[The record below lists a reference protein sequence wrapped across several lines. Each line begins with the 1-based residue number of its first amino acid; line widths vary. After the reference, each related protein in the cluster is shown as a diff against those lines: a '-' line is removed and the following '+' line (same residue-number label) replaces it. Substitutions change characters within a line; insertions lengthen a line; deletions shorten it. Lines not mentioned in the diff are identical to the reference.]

1 MQDITQEKPVK
12 IHGPPCRS
20 LPPTALTQVLTLSE
34 LPLATSNIYLII
46 LIFFV

>member
-12 IHGPPCRS
+12 THGPPC
-20 LPPTALTQVLTLSE
+20 TALTQVLTLSV
-34 LPLATSNIYLII
+34 LPLATSNVYLII